1 MWFFEPKINARSG
14 VLPYFNGFTTEYKA
28 ILAEGTA
35 QGYTLPSAG
44 QQAKQNILLNTLIS
58 SGVWAK
64 LDTLFVLA
72 NDGGASFACI
82 NWKNPSGTKATLVN
96 SPTFTSNQG
105 FNSNGSSSYIDT
117 NFNASTQGVNFTNN
131 NAGEFGYQVGALFG
145 RLFGT
150 SGGAGDGVNLAD
162 TTGQRLNMPLGNN
175 LNINAD
181 MTENGFKL
189 INRTSATDVV
199 LFNETTR
206 LDRATSLA
214 TRISGTRRILNAQN
228 NFLDANGR
236 VSIYGNGASLVDE
249 ALTLRTA
256 IITYLTSL

>member
-1 MWFFEPKINARSG
+1 MLGISTTNARVG
-14 VLPYFNGFTTEYKA
+14 GFRGGKKFSAQYQA

-44 QQAKQNILLNTLIS
+44 QQAKQNILLNSLIS

-64 LDTLFVLA
+64 LDVLFVLA

-82 NWKNPSGTKATLVN
+82 NWKNPSGTKATLVS
-96 SPTFTSNQG
+96 SPTFTTNQG

-131 NAGEFGYQVGALFG
+131 NASEFAYQLGALFG
-145 RLFGT
+145 RIFGT
-150 SGGAGDGVNLAD
+150 SGGAGDGINLTD
-162 TTGQRLNMPLGNN
+162 TNGQRLNMPLGNN
-175 LNINAD
+175 LLTNAD

-189 INRTSATDVV
+189 INRTSSTDVV
-199 LFNETTR
+199 LFNETAR
-206 LDRATSLA
+206 LDRTTALA

-228 NFLDANGR
+228 NFLDANGK
-236 VSIYGNGASLVDE
+236 VSIYGNGASLVSE

>member
-1 MWFFEPKINARSG
+1 MSVRIGIGVDMWANRG
-14 VLPYFNGFTTEYKA
+14 VAFSAQYQA

-44 QQAKQNILLNTLIS
+44 QQAKQNILLNSLIS

-64 LDTLFVLA
+64 LDVLFVLA

-82 NWKNPSGTKATLVN
+82 NWKNPSGTKATLVS

-117 NFNASTQGVNFTNN
+117 NFNAATQGVNFTNN

-145 RLFGT
+145 PMFGT
-150 SGGAGDGVNLAD
+150 MSGPGDGLVMTDATN
-162 TTGQRLNMPLGNN
+162 QRLNMSGTN
-175 LNINAD
+175 LITSAD
-181 MTENGFKL
+181 MSGNGFKL
-189 INRTSATDVV
+189 INRTSATNVE
-199 LFNETTR
+199 LFNETTQLSR
-206 LDRATSLA
+206 ITTTAS
-214 TRISGTRRILNAQN
+214 RISATRRILNAQN
-228 NFLDANGR
+228 NYLHSAGR
-236 VSIYGNGASLVDE
+236 VSIYGNGASLVSE
-249 ALTLRTA
+249 ALSLRTA